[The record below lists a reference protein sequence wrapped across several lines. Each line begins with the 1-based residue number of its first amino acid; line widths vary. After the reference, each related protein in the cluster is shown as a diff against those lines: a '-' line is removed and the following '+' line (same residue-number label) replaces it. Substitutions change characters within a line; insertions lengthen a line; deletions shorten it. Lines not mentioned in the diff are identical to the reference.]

1 MKIKFSV
8 KNIYHLCFNRFKI
21 QIGRLTINKCGST
34 AWLYVFKTF
43 VRVNATVNKP
53 VLEVRSQEPR

>member
-1 MKIKFSV
+1 M
-8 KNIYHLCFNRFKI
+8 YHLCFKRFKI

-43 VRVNATVNKP
+43 VRVIATVNKP
-53 VLEVRSQEPR
+53 VLDVRSQEPS